1 MDHKKT
7 DIKKLLSQMTV
18 EEKIGQLVQL
28 SADYL
33 GDADASVTGPWSDIG
48 LSSDEI
54 RTVGSVLNF
63 CGAESVRKIQSDH
76 LKNDRNK
83 IPLLFMMDVIHG
95 YKTIYPIP
103 LALGASFD
111 PKLVAECSE
120 MASRES
126 TAGGV
131 SVTFTPMVDYV
142 RDARWGRV
150 MESCGEDP
158 YLNGVMGAAQVR
170 AFQGDDL
177 SDHEKMAACVK
188 HFAAYGACEG
198 GRDYNTVELSER
210 AMRSYYLPA
219 YKACIDAGAAMVMPS
234 FNSLNGVPSIANKPL
249 IQGIL
254 KGEWG
259 FDGVIISDYGAVGEL
274 INHCVAKD
282 LREAAYLA
290 FSNSCDIEM
299 MTVSYI
305 KNLKQLIEEDVFT
318 EEQLDRA
325 VERVLN
331 LKEALGLFDDP
342 YRSSSPEK
350 EASSCLTAKN
360 REIARRAAEESAV
373 LLKNDGT
380 LPFSKD
386 VKKIALIG
394 PFADSGCILGSWSCW
409 GDKNEAVTV
418 KQGIAKL
425 LPDAEITVAVGC
437 GNKYDDTD
445 RSGFA
450 EAIKAAKEADAVV
463 VCIGEPESY
472 SGEASSRTDI
482 NITGVQE
489 ELARLV
495 IEVNKNTAVLLF
507 NGRPLVLTELSKY
520 APAILDMFF
529 PGTEGGNAAAR
540 LLFGDANP
548 CGKVSMS
555 FPKALGQCP
564 VYYNHYTT
572 GRPKAVSDDIR
583 QPYISGYL
591 DCGNLPLYPFGYGLS
606 YTGFKY
612 ESLTLDKGK
621 IGKNEE
627 ITVSITV
634 KNCGNCRG
642 KEVVQLYLHDL
653 VSSACRPVAELIGF
667 EKTELAPNESKT
679 IVFKVNEPM
688 LRFYDQNCN
697 FVSEAGGFTLSTG
710 YADNLILT
718 QKFELV

>member
-1 MDHKKT
+1 M
-7 DIKKLLSQMTV
+7 DIKKLISQMTV

-28 SADYL
+28 DTNYFGSTDSSA
-33 GDADASVTGPWSDIG
+33 TGPFSDLW
-48 LSSDEI
+48 LSPDEI
-54 RTVGSVLNF
+54 STLGSVLLYSE
-63 CGAESVRKIQSDH
+63 GADSVREIQEKF
-76 LKNDRNK
+76 LKSNRNK
-83 IPLLFMMDVIHG
+83 IPLVFMMDVIHG

-111 PKLVAECSE
+111 PELVAECTKT
-120 MASRES
+120 ASKEATSDR
-126 TAGGV
+126 V
-131 SVTFTPMVDYV
+131 NVTFAPMVDYV

-158 YLNGVMGAAQVR
+158 YLNGIMGATQVK
-170 AFQGDDL
+170 ALQGDDL
-177 SDHEKMAACVK
+177 SDHENMAACVK

-234 FNSLNGVPSIANKPL
+234 FNSLNGVPAVANKPL
-249 IQGIL
+249 IQDIL
-254 KGEWG
+254 RKEWG
-259 FDGVIISDYGAVGEL
+259 FDGVIISDYAAIREL

-282 LREAAYLA
+282 MREAAHLA

-299 MTVSYI
+299 MTGSYI
-305 KNLKQLIEEDVFT
+305 KNLKQMVEDGIFS
-318 EEQLDRA
+318 EEQLDGA
-325 VERVLN
+325 VERI
-331 LKEALGLFDDP
+331 LKLKDDLGLFDDP
-342 YRSSSPEK
+342 YRSSSNR
-350 EASSCLTAKN
+350 CLTKES
-360 REIARRAAEESAV
+360 RDIARRAAEESAV
-373 LLKNDGT
+373 LLKNSGV

-394 PFADSGCILGSWSCW
+394 PFADSGHILGPWSCR
-409 GDKNEAVTV
+409 GKASEAVTV
-418 KQGIAKL
+418 KEGIAKL

-437 GNKYDDTD
+437 GNKFDDFD
-445 RSGFA
+445 RSGFD
-450 EAIKAAKEADAVV
+450 EAIKAAKAADAVV
-463 VCIGEPESY
+463 VCIGEPENY
-472 SGEASSRTDI
+472 SGEAASRANI

-495 IEVNKNTAVLLF
+495 IEANKNTAVLLF

-548 CGKVSMS
+548 CGKISMS
-555 FPKALGQCP
+555 FPKDIGQCP
-564 VYYNHYTT
+564 IYYNHYNT
-572 GRPKAVSDDIR
+572 GRPKVLADDVH

-606 YTGFKY
+606 YTDFKY
-612 ESLTLDKGK
+612 ESLTLDKEK
-621 IGKNEE
+621 IGKDEE

-634 KNCGNCRG
+634 KNCGKRKG
-642 KEVVQLYLHDL
+642 KEVVQLYLRDL

-667 EKTELAPNESKT
+667 EKTELAPNENKT

-697 FVSEAGGFTLSTG
+697 FISEKGEFTLSTG
-710 YADNLILT
+710 CADNLILT